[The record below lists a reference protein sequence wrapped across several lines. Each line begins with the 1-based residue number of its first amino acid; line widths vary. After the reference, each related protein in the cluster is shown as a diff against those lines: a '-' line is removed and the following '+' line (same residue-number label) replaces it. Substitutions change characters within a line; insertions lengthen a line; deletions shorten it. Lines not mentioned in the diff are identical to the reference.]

1 MESMEKID
9 KSGDDKSGDDKSGD
23 RRAAQQTSRVGLP
36 RSRAVPLAAVLL
48 LGAAYLH
55 AIFGGRYGR
64 YDGRGISGEGGVRH
78 EALTAAITVGD
89 VPMVWRLLDDG
100 ESAKTTVCSP
110 YFKLPSGFWDG
121 RAPTERL
128 VCEPALT
135 HAARFGNAAVAK
147 LLISRGA
154 DVTARDPRGLTAQ
167 DVVTRLMRDCSG
179 GIGSKGGMSGAADR
193 GEDRGEDR
201 AQAARCHRLAVVL
214 RVLEQAAPPRLAPL

>member
-1 MESMEKID
+1 MEKIE
-9 KSGDDKSGDDKSGD
+9 KSGN
-23 RRAAQQTSRVGLP
+23 RRAAQRVSRVGL
-36 RSRAVPLAAVLL
+36 AVQLAAVLL

-55 AIFGGRYGR
+55 AIFGGRHN
-64 YDGRGISGEGGVRH
+64 GRGISGEGGVRH

-89 VPMVWRLLDDG
+89 VPMVWRLLDAG
-100 ESAKTTVCSP
+100 ESAKTIVCFP

-121 RAPTERL
+121 RAPTDRL

-167 DVVTRLMRDCSG
+167 DVVRRLIRDCNG
-179 GIGSKGGMSGAADR
+179 GSGSKGSRARA
-193 GEDRGEDR
+193 EDR
-201 AQAARCHRLAVVL
+201 AQAARCHRLAEVL
-214 RVLEQAAPPRLAPL
+214 RVLEQAAPPQTATDSAGVTRDARPKRVERSV

>member
-1 MESMEKID
+1 MEKIE
-9 KSGDDKSGDDKSGD
+9 KAGDEKAGD
-23 RRAAQQTSRVGLP
+23 RRAARRTSRVGLL
-36 RSRAVPLAAVLL
+36 RSRAVPFAAVLL

-154 DVTARDPRGLTAQ
+154 DVTARDPRGLTAR
-167 DVVTRLMRDCSG
+167 DVVKRLMRDCSG
-179 GIGSKGGMSGAADR
+179 GSGSGSKGSMAGA
-193 GEDRGEDR
+193 EDRGEDR
-201 AQAARCHRLAVVL
+201 AQAARCHRLAEVL
-214 RVLEQAAPPRLAPL
+214 RVLEQAAPPRLAPI